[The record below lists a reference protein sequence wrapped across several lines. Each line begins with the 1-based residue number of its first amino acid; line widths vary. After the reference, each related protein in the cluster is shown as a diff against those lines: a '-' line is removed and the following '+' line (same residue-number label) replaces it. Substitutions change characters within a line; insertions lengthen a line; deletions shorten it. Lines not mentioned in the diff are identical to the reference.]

1 MLGLPHGGHAPLPR
15 EAPVSGPIY
24 STGRRDESEAA
35 VIRALRAGG
44 ATVYQLSA
52 RDVPDLLVGY
62 RGVTRLVEVKTDRAK
77 LRPGQA
83 AFALRWLGAP
93 PVVCRTAPQAVALLR
108 KWETESQETR
118 ISFPV
123 TEHMNSWDEG
133 WSTTAPQTSG
143 SGPPRPDLERNAPK
157 ATQARKRGSRG
168 R

>member
-1 MLGLPHGGHAPLPR
+1 MTGPL
-15 EAPVSGPIY
+15 Y
-24 STGRRDESEAA
+24 SKGRRDESEAA
-35 VIRALRAGG
+35 VVKAFRDGG

-62 RGVTRLVEVKTDRAK
+62 CGVTRLVEVKTDRAK

-83 AFALRWLGAP
+83 AFSLRWLGAP

-118 ISFPV
+118 ISFPRV
-123 TEHMNSWDEG
+123 EMVNSWDEV

-143 SGPPRPDLERNAPK
+143 KGR
-157 ATQARKRGSRG
+157 RK
-168 R
+168 